1 MGSSSPRSNIPTTGL
16 SGQVSVGDGGLAFQC
31 YVDDTFDAEVLEAS
45 LTEVGAL
52 RCANDVLELV
62 VAGGVAA
69 RLRDTAA
76 SRCLGSCMNRG
87 YRYEGTVV
95 GARSVRVR
103 SVE

>member
-45 LTEVGAL
+45 LTEVGVL

-76 SRCLGSCMNRG
+76 ARCLGSCMNRG
-87 YRYEGTVV
+87 YRYEGAVV